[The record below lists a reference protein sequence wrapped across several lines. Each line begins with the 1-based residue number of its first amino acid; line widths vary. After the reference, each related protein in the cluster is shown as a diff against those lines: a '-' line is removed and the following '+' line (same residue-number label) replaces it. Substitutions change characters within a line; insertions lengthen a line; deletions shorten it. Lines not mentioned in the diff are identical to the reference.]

1 MKGEA
6 STVNL
11 YSYHPSLVPECRCQA
26 WLLLTNIFAIF
37 HGYLT
42 GGCLKCMFESSL
54 IYCINYRIIFC
65 DLANPSSGILP
76 VLWVWHSIEDIT
88 YMLFGYLA
96 SNKQPL
102 LAHLRPAGG
111 TDRIVVIVELTKQ
124 FVLCKSFWP
133 DFTSTFCKHILVLF
147 GVEIGSCNYR
157 KLSWSIKDFSLHDEI
172 TPSNSNARFIVFL

>member
-1 MKGEA
+1 MSLSSLATLDWHLCNFPWLFDWRLSKVYGWEQFDLLHQLQDYILRPCK
-6 STVNL
+6 SIFWN
-11 YSYHPSLVPECRCQA
+11 SPSL
-26 WLLLTNIFAIF
+26 
-37 HGYLT
+37 
-42 GGCLKCMFESSL
+42 MSL
-54 IYCINYRIIFC
+54 AQR
-65 DLANPSSGILP
+65 P
-76 VLWVWHSIEDIT
+76 IEDIT